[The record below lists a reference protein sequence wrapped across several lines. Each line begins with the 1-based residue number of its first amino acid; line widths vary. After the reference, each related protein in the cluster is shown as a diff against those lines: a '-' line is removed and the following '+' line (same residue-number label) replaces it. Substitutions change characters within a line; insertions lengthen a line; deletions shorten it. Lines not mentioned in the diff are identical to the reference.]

1 MRKKKEFFAGGL
13 LVMLLAVMLFF
24 AFSAEELS
32 EIVPGTEGVYC
43 GTVLDRTMDSIA
55 EERWEWRNDRR
66 YQQDR
71 RSYIVLEGKSFWAAK
86 GYEDAISG
94 SVGDYVEVVY
104 GIEQG
109 TGLLVATRMTVLE

>member
-1 MRKKKEFFAGGL
+1 MREKKVCFAGGVL
-13 LVMLLAVMLFF
+13 IMLLAVMLIL
-24 AFSAEELS
+24 AVTAEVPS

-43 GTVLDRTMDSIA
+43 GTVLDRTVDSIA

-66 YQQDR
+66 YLQDR
-71 RSYIVLEGKSFWAAK
+71 RSYIVLGGKSFWAAK
-86 GYEDAISG
+86 GYEDDILG
-94 SVGDYVEVVY
+94 SVGDDVEVAY